1 MKLDEGG
8 LIELVLAGAAGVV
21 TAVTSHFHLSGR
33 VTKAETNLANLTE
46 REREHQKATSERII
60 KLEERIDR
68 NLNYI
73 RDQLD
78 RILED
83 R

>member
-1 MKLDEGG
+1 MKLDDGS
-8 LIELVLAGAAGVV
+8 LIEIILAGAAGVV

-33 VTKAETNLANLTE
+33 VTRAEANLANLTE
-46 REREHQKATSERII
+46 REREHQRATGERII

-68 NLNYI
+68 NLSYI

-78 RILED
+78 RMLED